1 MTEQTL
7 VSRRLIVQNACLTAL
22 LGSMPGLVSAHTGR
36 LVKVLV
42 PTSAGSSADI
52 GARAASVAAQKV
64 LGRPLIIENKVGAG
78 GSIAAAALAAA
89 EPNGDTIGV
98 FGNSFLLFPVE
109 FPQHKFDPMQDV
121 IPVAMVSRGANVLV
135 VDASSPYQ
143 SLADIVK
150 KAAAAPGTVS
160 YASAGLGSSTFHSA
174 ERVRTAANLELIHVP
189 FKGSPESL
197 NQVLGGRIDFA
208 FAPVSVAGP
217 FIQSGR
223 LRALAVSTSK
233 RSSMLPQVPTT
244 AETVPNSSYESW
256 LAVLVP
262 AKTPLA
268 FQQELNKAYS
278 TAMQTAEIKTLFATL
293 GVEPEVM
300 QLDEVKAFVRKEY
313 ALVMTDA
320 HPSKPR

>member
-1 MTEQTL
+1 MTNKTRI
-7 VSRRLIVQNACLTAL
+7 SRRLIVQSACLAAL
-22 LGSMPGLVSAHTGR
+22 LGSMPGLVSAQTGR
-36 LVKVLV
+36 PVKVLV
-42 PTSAGSSADI
+42 PTSPGSSADI
-52 GARAASVAAQKV
+52 GARAASVEAQKI
-64 LGRPLIIENKVGAG
+64 LGRLLIIDNKVGAG

-89 EPNGDTIGV
+89 EPNGDTIAV
-98 FGNSFLLFPVE
+98 LGNSFLLLPVE
-109 FPQHKFDPMQDV
+109 FPQQKFDPMHDV

-135 VDASSPYQ
+135 VDVSSPYK

-150 KAAAAPGTVS
+150 KAAAGPGTVS
-160 YASAGLGSSTFHSA
+160 YASAGVGSSTFHSA
-174 ERVRTAANLELIHVP
+174 ERVRTAAKLELIHVP
-189 FKGSPESL
+189 FKGSPEA
-197 NQVLGGRIDFA
+197 VREVMAGRIDFA

-217 FIQSGR
+217 LIQTGK
-223 LRALAVSTSK
+223 LRALAVATSK
-233 RSSMLPQVPTT
+233 RSSFLPQVPTT

-268 FQQELNKAYS
+268 IQQELNRAYS
-278 TAMQTAEIKTLFATL
+278 TAMQVAEIKTLFTTL

-313 ALVMTDA
+313 ALVTTEA

>member
-1 MTEQTL
+1 MTNQTRI
-7 VSRRLIVQNACLTAL
+7 SRRLMVQNACVVAL
-22 LGSMPGLVSAHTGR
+22 LGSMSALASSQTGR
-36 LVKVLV
+36 PVKVFV

-52 GARAASVAAQKV
+52 GARAASVAAQKI
-64 LGRPLIIENKVGAG
+64 LGRPIFIENKVGAG

-89 EPNGDTIGV
+89 EPNGETIGV
-98 FGNSFLLFPVE
+98 LGNSFLLIPVE
-109 FPQHKFDPMQDV
+109 FPQQKFDPMQD
-121 IPVAMVSRGANVLV
+121 ITPVAMVSRGANVLLV
-135 VDASSPYQ
+135 NASSPYQ

-150 KAAAAPGTVS
+150 KAAAAPGTLS
-160 YASAGLGSSTFHSA
+160 YASAGLGSSTYHSA
-174 ERVRTAANLELIHVP
+174 ERVRTAAKLDMIHVP
-189 FKGSPESL
+189 FKGSPQSISE
-197 NQVLGGRIDFA
+197 VLAGRVDFA

-217 FIQSGR
+217 FIQEGR

-233 RSSMLPQVPTT
+233 RSVMLPQVPTT

-268 FQQELNKAYS
+268 VQQELNKAYS
-278 TAMQTAEIKTLFATL
+278 TAMQTAEIKKLFITL

-320 HPSKPR
+320 HASKTR